1 MKSGKLITGLAVGA
15 VVALILVPQTRKMI
29 ADAIS
34 SLSDSFNDI
43 VDKADNLAQKGKN
56 EVNTIADKTKD
67 LRHRLSGSFDD
78 AKKAYNKEVEALLN
92 SGKSGID
99 SLKSTLKV

>member
-43 VDKADNLAQKGKN
+43 ADKANNLAEKGKT

-67 LRHRLSGSFDD
+67 ITGA
-78 AKKAYNKEVEALLN
+78 AKKNLE
-92 SGKSGID
+92 SWQS
-99 SLKSTLKV
+99 

>member
-1 MKSGKLITGLAVGA
+1 MKPGKLITGLAVGA
-15 VVALILVPQTRKMI
+15 IVALILVPQTRKMI

-43 VDKADNLAQKGKN
+43 VDKANNLAEKGKT

-67 LRHRLSGSFDD
+67 LTGA
-78 AKKAYNKEVEALLN
+78 AKKNLE
-92 SGKSGID
+92 SWQS
-99 SLKSTLKV
+99 

>member
-34 SLSDSFNDI
+34 SLTDSFNDI
-43 VDKADNLAQKGKN
+43 VDKADNLAEKGKA
-56 EVNTIADKTKD
+56 EVTTIADKTKD
-67 LRHRLSGSFDD
+67 MTGA
-78 AKKAYNKEVEALLN
+78 AKKNLE
-92 SGKSGID
+92 SWQS
-99 SLKSTLKV
+99 

>member
-34 SLSDSFNDI
+34 GLTDSFNDI
-43 VDKADNLAQKGKN
+43 VDKADNLAQKGKT

-67 LRHRLSGSFDD
+67 ITGA
-78 AKKAYNKEVEALLN
+78 AKKNVE
-92 SGKSGID
+92 SWQS
-99 SLKSTLKV
+99 

>member
-43 VDKADNLAQKGKN
+43 VDKANNLAEKGKT

-67 LRHRLSGSFDD
+67 LTGA
-78 AKKAYNKEVEALLN
+78 AKKNLE
-92 SGKSGID
+92 SWQS
-99 SLKSTLKV
+99 

>member
-34 SLSDSFNDI
+34 GLADSFNDI
-43 VDKADNLAQKGKN
+43 VDKADNLAEKGKV

-67 LRHRLSGSFDD
+67 LTVA
-78 AKKAYNKEVEALLN
+78 AKKNLE
-92 SGKSGID
+92 SWQS
-99 SLKSTLKV
+99 

>member
-34 SLSDSFNDI
+34 GLTDSFNDI
-43 VDKADNLAQKGKN
+43 VDKADNLAQKGKT
-56 EVNTIADKTKD
+56 EANTIADKTKD
-67 LRHRLSGSFDD
+67 ITSA
-78 AKKAYNKEVEALLN
+78 AKKNVE
-92 SGKSGID
+92 SWQS
-99 SLKSTLKV
+99 

>member
-43 VDKADNLAQKGKN
+43 VDKADNLAENGKA
-56 EVNTIADKTKD
+56 EVNAIADKTKD
-67 LRHRLSGSFDD
+67 LTGA
-78 AKKAYNKEVEALLN
+78 AKKNVE
-92 SGKSGID
+92 SWQS
-99 SLKSTLKV
+99 

>member
-34 SLSDSFNDI
+34 SLTDSFNDI
-43 VDKADNLAQKGKN
+43 VDKADNLAEKGKA
-56 EVNTIADKTKD
+56 EVTTIADKTKD
-67 LRHRLSGSFDD
+67 ITGA
-78 AKKAYNKEVEALLN
+78 AKKNVE
-92 SGKSGID
+92 SWQS
-99 SLKSTLKV
+99 

>member
-34 SLSDSFNDI
+34 GLADSFNDI
-43 VDKADNLAQKGKN
+43 VDKADNLAEKGKA

-67 LRHRLSGSFDD
+67 VAGA
-78 AKKAYNKEVEALLN
+78 AKKNVE
-92 SGKSGID
+92 SWQS
-99 SLKSTLKV
+99 

>member
-34 SLSDSFNDI
+34 GLTDSFNDI
-43 VDKADNLAQKGKN
+43 MDKADNLAQKGKT

-67 LRHRLSGSFDD
+67 ITGA
-78 AKKAYNKEVEALLN
+78 AKKNVE
-92 SGKSGID
+92 SWQS
-99 SLKSTLKV
+99 

>member
-34 SLSDSFNDI
+34 GLTDSFNDI
-43 VDKADNLAQKGKN
+43 VDKADNLAQKGKT
-56 EVNTIADKTKD
+56 EVNAIADKTKD
-67 LRHRLSGSFDD
+67 ITGA
-78 AKKAYNKEVEALLN
+78 AKKNVE
-92 SGKSGID
+92 SWQS
-99 SLKSTLKV
+99 

>member
-34 SLSDSFNDI
+34 SLTDSFNDI
-43 VDKADNLAQKGKN
+43 VDKADNLAQKGKT

-67 LRHRLSGSFDD
+67 ITGA
-78 AKKAYNKEVEALLN
+78 AKKNVE
-92 SGKSGID
+92 SWQS
-99 SLKSTLKV
+99 

>member
-34 SLSDSFNDI
+34 SLTDSFNDI
-43 VDKADNLAQKGKN
+43 VDKADNLAEKGKT

-67 LRHRLSGSFDD
+67 LTGA
-78 AKKAYNKEVEALLN
+78 AKKNLE
-92 SGKSGID
+92 SWQS
-99 SLKSTLKV
+99 

>member
-43 VDKADNLAQKGKN
+43 VDKANNLAEKGKT
-56 EVNTIADKTKD
+56 EVNTITDKTKD
-67 LRHRLSGSFDD
+67 LTGA
-78 AKKAYNKEVEALLN
+78 AKKNLE
-92 SGKSGID
+92 SWQS
-99 SLKSTLKV
+99 

>member
-43 VDKADNLAQKGKN
+43 VDKANNLAEKGKT
-56 EVNTIADKTKD
+56 EVNTITDKTKD
-67 LRHRLSGSFDD
+67 LTGA
-78 AKKAYNKEVEALLN
+78 AKKNVE
-92 SGKSGID
+92 SWQS
-99 SLKSTLKV
+99 